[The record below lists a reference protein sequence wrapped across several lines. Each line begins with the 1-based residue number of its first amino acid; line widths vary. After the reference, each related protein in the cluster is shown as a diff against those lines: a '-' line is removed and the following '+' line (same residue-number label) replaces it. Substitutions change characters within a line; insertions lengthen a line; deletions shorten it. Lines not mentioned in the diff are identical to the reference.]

1 MRHDG
6 RQLVITY
13 FAPRFVVFQSIRDNE
28 KLVPR
33 HRMTLDPEARV
44 RSICKD
50 IGVAYVDSIT
60 PLRQARKE
68 IRENEDRF
76 APLYLLFDYA
86 HLDREGHHAVAK
98 GLTDAI

>member
-1 MRHDG
+1 MRQDD

-33 HRMTLDPEARV
+33 HRMTLNPEAKV

-50 IGVAYVDSIT
+50 IGVAYIDSIA
-60 PLRQARKE
+60 PLRQARRE
-68 IRENEDRF
+68 IREKEDRF

-86 HLDREGHHAVAK
+86 HLDREGHLAVAK
-98 GLTDAI
+98 GLADAL